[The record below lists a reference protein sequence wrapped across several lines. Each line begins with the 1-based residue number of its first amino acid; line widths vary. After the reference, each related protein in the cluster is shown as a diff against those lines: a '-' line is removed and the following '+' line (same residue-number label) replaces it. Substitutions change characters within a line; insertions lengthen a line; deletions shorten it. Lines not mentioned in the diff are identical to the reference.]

1 MKITPK
7 VRMNRLFRNGGC
19 LDVALDHGVCNEPG
33 FLAGLEDMGRV
44 VDQLVGAGPDAI
56 QMAYGQAD
64 LLQARPERDKPA
76 LVLRLD
82 MGNPYN
88 ATRHKVMWA
97 ELQNA
102 EDPVLPAVEMDAA
115 CVVVNLFMLPDEP
128 DLFRQCVRNI
138 ARVRADCSRYGM
150 PLMIEPLVMLPNE
163 VRGGYQVDG
172 DAEKIVT
179 LVRLATEMGADII
192 KADPTEDPQDFHRV
206 VEAARVPVLAR
217 GGGKEDLR
225 RVLEKSAAL
234 IAQGAK
240 GLVYGRNI
248 YQHANPKAV
257 VSALMAI
264 IHDGADGA
272 AAWEIYNRGA

>member
-1 MKITPK
+1 MKTSAK
-7 VRMNRLFRNGGC
+7 VRMNRLFRDGGC
-19 LDVALDHGVCNEPG
+19 LDVAVDHGVCNEPT

-44 VDQLVGAGPDAI
+44 VDTLVRAGPDAI
-56 QMAYGQAD
+56 QMTYGQAD
-64 LLQARPERDKPA
+64 LLQSRPDRDKPA
-76 LVLRLD
+76 LVMRID

-88 ATRHKVMWA
+88 AARHRMMWS

-102 EDPVLPAVEMDAA
+102 EEPVLAAVEMDAA

-138 ARVRADCSRYGM
+138 ARVRGDCSRYGM

-179 LVRLATEMGADII
+179 LVRVATEMGADII
-192 KADPTEDPQDFHRV
+192 KADPTSDPGDFHRV

-225 RVLEKSAAL
+225 AVLTKSAAL
-234 IAQGAK
+234 VAQGAR

-248 YQHANPKAV
+248 YQHASPSAV
-257 VSALMAI
+257 VAALMAI
-264 IHDGADGA
+264 IHDAADGD
-272 AAWEIYNRGA
+272 AAWEIYSRGA

>member
-1 MKITPK
+1 MKISPK

-19 LDVALDHGVCNEPG
+19 LDVAVDHGVCNEPS
-33 FLAGLEDMGRV
+33 FLNGLEDMSRV
-44 VDQLVGAGPDAI
+44 VEMLVDARPDAI
-56 QMAYGQAD
+56 QMSFGQAD
-64 LLQARPERDKPA
+64 LLQARPEHDKPA
-76 LVLRLD
+76 LVMRLD

-88 ATRHKVMWA
+88 ASRHRVMWA

-102 EDPVLPAVEMDAA
+102 ADPVLAAVEMDAA

-128 DLFRQCVRNI
+128 ELFRQCVQNI

-163 VRGGYQVDG
+163 MRGGYQVDG
-172 DAEKIVT
+172 DAEKIIT

-192 KADPTEDPQDFHRV
+192 KADPTSNSEDFHKV

-225 RVLEKSAAL
+225 LVLEKSAAL
-234 IAQGAK
+234 VAQGAK

-248 YQHANPKAV
+248 YQHANPRAV
-257 VSALMAI
+257 VAALMAI
-264 IHDGADGA
+264 IHQGADGA
-272 AAWEIYNRGA
+272 AAWEVYNHGA

>member
-1 MKITPK
+1 MKTSPK

-19 LDVALDHGVCNEPG
+19 LDVAIDHGVCNEPS
-33 FLAGLEDMGRV
+33 FLDGLENMERV
-44 VDQLVGAGPDAI
+44 VDMLVRARPDAI

-76 LVLRLD
+76 LVMRID

-88 ATRHKVMWA
+88 AARHRVMWA
-97 ELQNA
+97 ELQNT
-102 EDPVLPAVEMDAA
+102 EEPVLAAVEMDAA

-138 ARVRADCSRYGM
+138 ARVRGDCARYGM

-172 DAEKIVT
+172 DADKIVT
-179 LVRLATEMGADII
+179 LVRVAAEMGADVI
-192 KADPTEDPQDFHRV
+192 KADPTTNPQDFHRV

-225 RVLEKSAAL
+225 RVFAKSAEL
-234 IAQGAK
+234 VAQGAR

-248 YQHANPKAV
+248 YQHANPGAV
-257 VSALMAI
+257 VAALMAI
-264 IHDGADGA
+264 IHQGADGE
-272 AAWEIYNRGA
+272 AAWEIYSGAA

>member
-19 LDVALDHGVCNEPG
+19 LDVAIDHGVCNEPS
-33 FLAGLEDMGRV
+33 FLAGLEDMSRV
-44 VDQLVGAGPDAI
+44 VEMLVDAGPDAI
-56 QMAYGQAD
+56 QMTYGQAD
-64 LLQARPERDKPA
+64 LLQARPEQDKPA
-76 LVLRLD
+76 LVMRLD

-102 EDPVLPAVEMDAA
+102 ADPVLAAVEMDAA

-128 DLFRQCVRNI
+128 DLFRQCVQNI

-163 VRGGYQVDG
+163 MRGGYQVDG

-179 LVRLATEMGADII
+179 LTRLATEMGADII
-192 KADPTEDPQDFHRV
+192 KADPTTNPQDFHRV

-225 RVLEKSAAL
+225 LVLEKSAAL

-248 YQHANPKAV
+248 YQHDNPKAV
-257 VSALMAI
+257 VAALMAI
-264 IHDGADGA
+264 IHNGADGA